1 MRILITAVLIVA
13 VLAVPVFSQEKGKS
27 SSSSANA
34 SASASSVVI
43 VPPRP
48 ETQFEKV
55 AAEALDICLRI
66 YRWYGYVEVKATVGG
81 NGQTVVIC
89 Q

>member
-1 MRILITAVLIVA
+1 MRRLITAVLIIFI
-13 VLAVPVFSQEKGKS
+13 LTVPVFSQQNPKRQAG
-27 SSSSANA
+27 A
-34 SASASSVVI
+34 SASASAI
-43 VPPRP
+43 IIAPPRP

-66 YRWYGYVEVKATVGG
+66 YRRYGFVEVKAVASG
-81 NGQTVVIC
+81 NGQTVVVC